1 MSRIVKVE
9 VGRFDYGFV
18 GEFKFFKPGPDG
30 KVKRPSVLVR
40 LTDADGLQ
48 GWGQAVPTPSW
59 SYETVETVESTLS
72 YYLAGVLIGA
82 EPADIADIHRRMNEE
97 IKPAFSV
104 GQPLGKATID
114 LACYDLVGKRTGQ
127 TVSEMLGGA
136 RQDTITLSWTVAS
149 PDLAGVEQ
157 QLDQGLA
164 RGYRSFNI
172 KVGPPQTE
180 AYDLE
185 LARKVRAA
193 SPDGFLWADAN
204 TGYTLEAALD
214 IAPRLAEAGLEAL
227 ESPFPPT
234 QFRAYQALKRQGAI
248 PVFMDEGIV
257 SPAEVVEFIAL
268 DMVDGITMKLSR
280 CAGLWPAKQIIE
292 LVKKH
297 GLKLLGSGLTD
308 PDLSLAGT
316 VHLFAWAGIDKPA
329 ALNGPQYLADTL
341 AVNDFMPE
349 ADVIDLPTG
358 PGLGLTLDNRA
369 EAALTVVAEM

>member
-1 MSRIVKVE
+1 M
-9 VGRFDYGFV
+9 DT
-18 GEFKFFKPGPDG
+18 
-30 KVKRPSVLVR
+30 KR
-40 LTDADGLQ
+40 
-48 GWGQAVPTPSW
+48 
-59 SYETVETVESTLS
+59 E
-72 YYLAGVLIGA
+72 
-82 EPADIADIHRRMNEE
+82 
-97 IKPAFSV
+97 
-104 GQPLGKATID
+104 
-114 LACYDLVGKRTGQ
+114 
-127 TVSEMLGGA
+127 
-136 RQDTITLSWTVAS
+136 
-149 PDLAGVEQ
+149 
-157 QLDQGLA
+157 GLA
-164 RGYRSFNI
+164 
-172 KVGPPQTE
+172 
-180 AYDLE
+180 
-185 LARKVRAA
+185 
-193 SPDGFLWADAN
+193 
-204 TGYTLEAALD
+204 
-214 IAPRLAEAGLEAL
+214 
-227 ESPFPPT
+227 FPPLPV
-234 QFRAYQALKRQGAI
+234 FDRRVERSRQGAI

-316 VHLFAWAGIDKPA
+316 VHLFAWDGIDKPA